1 MGEDSNQVTAVK
13 IYNQTYQVRS
23 GGDPEYVK
31 RLAKYVDETMTDVFE
46 GTSSVD
52 SIKVAVLAALNIA
65 DDYFSTKDELDHLE
79 ETVSTQS
86 EKLIT
91 QLGPLIGEKS
101 PG

>member
-1 MGEDSNQVTAVK
+1 MSEESNQVTTVK

-23 GGDPEYVK
+23 GGDPEYIK

-46 GTSSVD
+46 NTPSVD

-65 DDYFSTKDELDHLE
+65 DDYFSTQDELNTLE
-79 ETVSTQS
+79 EAVSEKS

-91 QLGPLIGEKS
+91 LLEPLTATRS
-101 PG
+101 S